1 MNFIVFS
8 SSCFCCVEYYWTFP
22 FVVLNFSKS
31 RTFLFPVLNE
41 KQSAVSEIWTS
52 LYMSCNPYLF
62 NKGNLL
68 TKHFT
73 LFISPVINM
82 VSNYR
87 LFFQRLFFFY
97 FFFEAYFDYKEDS
110 AFPKPPSYN
119 VATSLPSYDEAERSK
134 AETFVPLVAGRVSI
148 THLCSK
154 TSPHP
159 PHPLSPSHP
168 LQLGD
173 MTP

>member
-1 MNFIVFS
+1 
-8 SSCFCCVEYYWTFP
+8 
-22 FVVLNFSKS
+22 
-31 RTFLFPVLNE
+31 
-41 KQSAVSEIWTS
+41 
-52 LYMSCNPYLF
+52 
-62 NKGNLL
+62 
-68 TKHFT
+68 
-73 LFISPVINM
+73 M

-87 LFFQRLFFFY
+87 LFFQRLFSSFT